1 MKTEK
6 LYQKIKNEI
15 RLELGKYGPG
25 EFVNTEVS
33 LAAKYNVS
41 RPTVRKAVDALV
53 SEGVLKRIAG
63 KGLVIPDDNNI
74 PESHS
79 KSILIV
85 VNIQKEDVNL
95 FSKSILGI
103 IDYAN
108 ETDFTYKI
116 INQDDKEKRNQ
127 ILREINFKSYAG
139 AIVTAYGDG
148 SDKEMINII
157 KSNNLP
163 LVLIDNPLDKGIY
176 NYVVADD
183 YTGGYMIGEHLGKLG
198 HKKIAFLST
207 VNPAKTVENRI
218 SGITDGLAAYGT
230 KIDSKDIVRLTD
242 EKEAEIYISKRI
254 SSGNFDYTA
263 IACCNDIMA
272 LYVYKA
278 LTALGFNV
286 PGDISITGFDG
297 SLGEILSPV
306 NFTTVNIPGYKMGY
320 EAAQLLIDMVFK
332 KTDGCKKRILDVEFK
347 NGCTTAP
354 VNG

>member
-127 ILREINFKSYAG
+127 ILREINFKTYAG

-148 SDKEMINII
+148 
-157 KSNNLP
+157 
-163 LVLIDNPLDKGIY
+163 
-176 NYVVADD
+176 
-183 YTGGYMIGEHLGKLG
+183 
-198 HKKIAFLST
+198 
-207 VNPAKTVENRI
+207 VENRI

-278 LTALGFNV
+278 LTAPGFNV
-286 PGDISITGFDG
+286 PGDISLTGFDG

-347 NGCTTAP
+347 NGCTTAS